1 MFWMDSYLGFLI
13 GIEYNHILCTCC
25 KKPPHDHSLHIK
37 FQTIEKLLN
46 NTALKLTKSNCIVC
60 KFWWYPRKDQCCSY
74 LSFDPVVS

>member
-1 MFWMDSYLGFLI
+1 MFWMGSHLEFLI

-46 NTALKLTKSNCIVC
+46 NTALKLTKLNCIVRSGG
-60 KFWWYPRKDQCCSY
+60 Y
-74 LSFDPVVS
+74 VE